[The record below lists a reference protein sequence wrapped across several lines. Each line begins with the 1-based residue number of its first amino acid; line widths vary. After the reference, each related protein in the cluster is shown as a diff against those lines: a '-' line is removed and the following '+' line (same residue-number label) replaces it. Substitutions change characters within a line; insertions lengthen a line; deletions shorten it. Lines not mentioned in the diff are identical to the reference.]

1 MSMGFDSNLV
11 STLALILNLVQT
23 TAILPTFAQM
33 VQHQPLICCVING
46 YVFKIG
52 KSLTLG
58 SSLER

>member
-1 MSMGFDSNLV
+1 MGFNSNLV

-23 TAILPTFAQM
+23 TTILPTSAQM
-33 VQHQPLICCVING
+33 VQQHQPLICCVING